1 MMALAPDEPA
11 RKPPAPELALQKY
24 QGSGAFKPWPAVPPC
39 LHILQLPCSMLQLPS
54 RVELQMLQLPCSRL
68 PGRSASRRSCSA
80 ACGSSAAVQT
90 VPGGARLP
98 LPRWRRSV
106 THRPLRSPLC
116 HRTRHAVTPEQRPC
130 WVVEQPSLRQLLT
143 VCASAAAGRPPP
155 LHATPARQHAQHAQ
169 HANGTQARTALS

>member
-90 VPGGARLP
+90 VPGGAALA
-98 LPRWRRSV
+98 
-106 THRPLRSPLC
+106 T
-116 HRTRHAVTPEQRPC
+116 A
-130 WVVEQPSLRQLLT
+130 T
-143 VCASAAAGRPPP
+143 VAPKRDASAAPVSTLPSHQTRC
-155 LHATPARQHAQHAQ
+155 HARAAAVL
-169 HANGTQARTALS
+169 GC